1 MHCADLGIGA
11 DWLGQLMVF
20 MLDWMNGNTR
30 KERINDLWGRIQAL
44 YPNYPGG
51 SRLDN
56 LTEKM
61 LSLDKPSPKLKAYAA
76 ECRGLVPI
84 MSTLASQ
91 LLDATDPHSVQAT
104 VLHCTMELSQCYACL
119 SSSTL
124 FRRDL
129 LGQHSKRFCTL
140 WVTLE
145 GLEGGIFRIKPK
157 MHLFQELCEMELPT
171 SPTYTWTYR
180 DEDFGGSLVAMG
192 RRRGGHKGAGTLGRQ
207 VLRKFC
213 SRHKL
218 PDLS

>member
-91 LLDATDPHSVQAT
+91 LLDATDPVSVQAIDSNSSSSSSKSSKSSKQHSLCPGHCIACHQRVIPLLQVP
-104 VLHCTMELSQCYACL
+104 VLHHIVSKGPACPALETFLHFVGGFRGVGGWHLQGQAKDAFVPGAVRDGVSHLS
-119 SSSTL
+119 
-124 FRRDL
+124 
-129 LGQHSKRFCTL
+129 
-140 WVTLE
+140 
-145 GLEGGIFRIKPK
+145 
-157 MHLFQELCEMELPT
+157 HLHLDVQ
-171 SPTYTWTYR
+171 
-180 DEDFGGSLVAMG
+180 G
-192 RRRGGHKGAGTLGRQ
+192 
-207 VLRKFC
+207 
-213 SRHKL
+213 
-218 PDLS
+218 